1 MASELVLHAAKR
13 LGDFGP
19 PRPPLPHLFKQ
30 VLQVDV
36 ILIDSNLIVVQL
48 ARRRHARS
56 LQHDPLALQ
65 QDPMRMGGLQA
76 AEGGVEVLVAL
87 VVVLAR
93 VDKVVVTLQ
102 VVLVGELGAEGNQ
115 DVYKVVIDAWERL
128 RLGHWAVLESGRG
141 GRM

>member
-1 MASELVLHAAKR
+1 
-13 LGDFGP
+13 
-19 PRPPLPHLFKQ
+19 
-30 VLQVDV
+30 
-36 ILIDSNLIVVQL
+36 
-48 ARRRHARS
+48 
-56 LQHDPLALQ
+56 
-65 QDPMRMGGLQA
+65 MRMGGLQA